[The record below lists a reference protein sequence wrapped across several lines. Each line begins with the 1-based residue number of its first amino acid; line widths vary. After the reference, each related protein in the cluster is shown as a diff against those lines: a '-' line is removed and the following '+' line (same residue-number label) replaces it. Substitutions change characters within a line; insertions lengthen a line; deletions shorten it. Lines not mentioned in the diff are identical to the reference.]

1 MVYRLRGGGLKM
13 DIEVKVCTRCK
24 KGFRVRKGSEYEKEK
39 ELCYGC
45 EEEMKEVEKL
55 K

>member
-1 MVYRLRGGGLKM
+1 M
-13 DIEVKVCTRCK
+13 DIKRKICGRCK
-24 KGFRVRKGSEYEKEK
+24 KEFRVREGSEYEKEK